1 MTTSAPS
8 TTAPSDHAED
18 YAHTLVFFVN
28 KQRFEIEN
36 PNPRTLLVEFLR
48 STEVGLTG
56 TKHCCGQGGCGACT
70 VTLSHY
76 DETTRKVVNLAG
88 NSCLHPLCALDGMQ
102 VTTVEGIGNVESGVS
117 PVQYEIAK
125 CNGSQCG
132 YCTPGFVM
140 NMHSFLL
147 GKEGCDL
154 STKEIE
160 GAFDGNICRCTGFRP
175 ILYGMKKFATD
186 GGDEKEENGTP
197 ACLVDP
203 AMAVRIN
210 DTSSPDFPA
219 ELERSPRAVAYRHK
233 DHFKQ
238 EHLWFR
244 PLCLD
249 EVHKLMHQY
258 RDRELKLVVG
268 NTTVGIPGVNPVHP
282 DVHIDISYLSELHD
296 VCSQSDHL
304 TVGAAV
310 TYTQFL
316 GILKDQ
322 MESAS
327 EEQQAGLAAVHYM
340 AHRTAG
346 TIVRNVASLAGNT
359 MLVVRNATSG
369 TPFPSDVFTALLS
382 MDAQIEVQTR
392 ANDSLTMGLLEFVD
406 RYNDEKDASFRE
418 SAVIMR
424 YHIPYSTAGEHV
436 TTYKVALREV
446 NSHSLVNAGLRMKIN
461 DDNIIESAALVFG
474 AIAPVA
480 FHAADTEAYLT
491 GKPWSVETYKA
502 ALQILTADILEQQAT
517 LPNWFRELPFD
528 GISETYRLHLAR
540 SYFRKFFIEV
550 SGKIAPD
557 LIPPA
562 DRSAGERYERPVSW
576 GSQTYEAPSEG
587 DTVGQPFIKLSAF
600 EQATGEAKYTHD
612 IPVPVRG
619 LHGSLVTSTVAY
631 TKPDPSFWY
640 QFPDGSKKLSF
651 NELSKHL
658 HDRFGSDF
666 VDYITWRDI
675 PKGGSTGVN
684 KSNSPPDPWFC
695 KEISTEKGMEGI
707 TCYGQSIGLVVAE
720 SESLANTISA
730 YVREECIAYNA
741 VDEEQ
746 IVLDILAPRSRNT
759 FFPNYDTDDNHM
771 LETQGYKHHN
781 EWVGQTGRVTVKDER
796 GEPVICEAVSGTQNT
811 GYQIHFYMETQATVA
826 IPGEGPEITVHSSS
840 QSPDSIHSH
849 VKDALNV
856 QANQV
861 EVKIKRLGGAY
872 GGKTTRTPYVAVPA
886 ALAASK
892 LRRPVRVALQRET
905 DSWTIGDRHPFAGD
919 YSMAIAS
926 DGDLK
931 GKIMGSSTMFYS
943 NGGNTRDC
951 SWDVMD
957 CAQLGADNS
966 YNVPYFFSKGDVCET
981 NTHSQNAMRSY
992 GGIQA
997 MLIQEDAVEAAAN
1010 RIGMLAE
1017 TVREKNFYKVGD
1029 TTPFGQKLKYCYI
1042 KDVWDRLKKT
1052 SKFDKRLGEIQK
1064 FNDENRWRKKGIS
1077 MIPLKY
1083 GMGYNLGFLMQG
1095 GAHVDLYT
1103 TDSTVLVQ
1111 VGGVEMGQGIFTK
1124 VAQIAAHALNVP
1136 LGLVRVGSTQTSV
1149 VPDPIGTGATSGTD
1163 LSGGAVKAACNELRK
1178 RLIKITHKLRKE
1190 NGDLWCQKNGIN
1202 YWDYGGDW
1210 RQEVT
1215 IPSGT
1220 GTATNTIWYN
1230 VLNQAYMNR
1239 VGLGAQSLYS
1249 TPGMV
1254 DATDQQF
1261 YGFTYSAACSEVEID
1276 VLTGETTV
1284 LRTDLCY
1291 DVGES
1296 INPAID
1302 IGQVEGAF
1310 VMGVGYVLTEELIFE
1325 PTGPNKGRNNTPN
1338 TWTYKPPATSTIPIE
1353 LHTDLFPRFSSNV
1366 KQDPNL
1372 LMGSK
1377 GVGEPPLVLAASVY
1391 FAVKRAVLAARS
1403 DQGDKDW
1410 FYMPSPATV
1419 QRVAEACVVNSDE

>member
-1 MTTSAPS
+1 MATSSPS
-8 TTAPSDHAED
+8 TDAPSDHAEH
-18 YAHTLVFFVN
+18 YAHTLVFYVN

-36 PNPRTLLVEFLR
+36 PNPQTLLVEFLR

-56 TKHCCGQGGCGACT
+56 TKHSCGQGGCGACT

-76 DETTRKVVNLAG
+76 DEKTKKVVNLAG

-102 VTTVEGIGNVESGVS
+102 VTTVEGIGNVETGVS

-147 GKEGCDL
+147 EKKGCDL
-154 STKEIE
+154 SAKEIE

-197 ACLVDP
+197 PCLVDP
-203 AMAVRIN
+203 AMAVTLN
-210 DTSSPDFPA
+210 EKPSPVFPI
-219 ELERSPRAVAYRHK
+219 ELERSPRRVAYRHR
-233 DHFKQ
+233 DHFQK

-249 EVHKLMHQY
+249 EVHELMHKY
-258 RDRELKLVVG
+258 RDREVKLVVG
-268 NTTVGIPGVNPVHP
+268 NTTVGIPGVNPLHP
-282 DVHIDISYLSELHD
+282 DVHIDISYIAELHD
-296 VCSQSDHL
+296 VCSESDHL

-310 TYTQFL
+310 TYTEFL
-316 GILKDQ
+316 GILEDQ
-322 MESAS
+322 LKNAS
-327 EEQQAGLAAVHYM
+327 EEQKAGLEAIHYM

-382 MDAQIEVQTR
+382 MDAQIEVQTK
-392 ANDSLTMGLLEFVD
+392 ADDSLKMGLLEFVD
-406 RYNDEKDASFRE
+406 RYNDEKDLSFRE
-418 SAVIMR
+418 EAVILR
-424 YHIPYSTAGEHV
+424 YHIPYTTAGEYI

-446 NSHSLVNAGLRMKIN
+446 NSHSLVNAGLRVKIN
-461 DDNIIESAALVFG
+461 ADKIIESATLVFG
-474 AIAPVA
+474 AITPVA
-480 FHAADTEAYLT
+480 FHADNTEAFLT
-491 GKPWSVETYKA
+491 GKPWNREAYEV
-502 ALQILTADILEQQAT
+502 ALEKLTGEIMQKQGA
-517 LPNWFRELPFD
+517 LPEWFRELPYD
-528 GISETYRLHLAR
+528 GISDAYRLHLAK
-540 SYFRKFFIEV
+540 SYFHKFFVEV

-557 LIPPA
+557 LIPAP
-562 DRSAGERYERPVSW
+562 DRSAGVRYERPVSW

-619 LHGSLVTSTVAY
+619 LHGSLVTSTVAN
-631 TKPDPSFWY
+631 TNPDPSFWY
-640 QFPDGSKKLSF
+640 QLPDSSAKLSCA
-651 NELSKHL
+651 ELIDHL
-658 HDRFGSDF
+658 RDHFGKDF

-675 PKGGSTGVN
+675 PDGGSTGVN
-684 KSNSPPDPWFC
+684 VGNSPRDPWFC
-695 KEISTEKGMEGI
+695 KEISKDSEMEGV

-741 VDEEQ
+741 VDEEN
-746 IVLDILAPRSRNT
+746 IVLDILTPRSRNT
-759 FFPNYDTDDNHM
+759 FFPNYDTDDNHL
-771 LETQGYKHHN
+771 LETSGYQENKA
-781 EWVGQTGRVTVKDER
+781 WVGRTGPVDVNDEQGNSIR
-796 GEPVICEAVSGTQNT
+796 CEAVTGTQNT

-826 IPGEGPEITVHSSS
+826 IPGEGPEITVHSST
-840 QSPDSIHSH
+840 QSPDSIQGD
-849 VKDALNV
+849 VKDALNI

-861 EVKIKRLGGAY
+861 EVDIKRLGGGY
-872 GGKTTRTPYVAVPA
+872 GGKTTRTPFIAVPA

-926 DGDLK
+926 EGDMK

-957 CAQLGADNS
+957 CAQLGADNA
-966 YNVPYFFSKGDVCET
+966 YNVPYFFTRGDVCET

-997 MLIQEDAVEAAAN
+997 MLIQEDALEAAAN
-1010 RIGMLAE
+1010 SIGVSPE
-1017 TVREKNFYKVGD
+1017 TVREMNFYENGD
-1029 TTPFGQKLKYCYI
+1029 KTPFGQELKYCYI

-1052 SKFDKRLGEIQK
+1052 SDFEQRLEEVKK
-1064 FNDENRWRKKGIS
+1064 FNVENRWRKRGIS

-1083 GMGYNLGFLMQG
+1083 GMGFNLGFLMQG

-1103 TDSTVLVQ
+1103 ADGTVLVQ

-1124 VAQIAAHALNVP
+1124 VAQVAAHALNVP
-1136 LGLVRVGSTQTSV
+1136 LGLVRLGSTQTSV
-1149 VPDPIGTGATSGTD
+1149 VPDPMSTGATSGTD
-1163 LSGGAVKAACNELRK
+1163 LCGGAVKAACRELRK
-1178 RLIKITHKLRKE
+1178 RLEANSESLRE
-1190 NGDLWCQKNGIN
+1190 TMGDLWC
-1202 YWDYGGDW
+1202 
-1210 RQEVT
+1210 R
-1215 IPSGT
+1215 
-1220 GTATNTIWYN
+1220 A
-1230 VLNQAYMNR
+1230 
-1239 VGLGAQSLYS
+1239 
-1249 TPGMV
+1249 
-1254 DATDQQF
+1254 
-1261 YGFTYSAACSEVEID
+1261 SA
-1276 VLTGETTV
+1276 
-1284 LRTDLCY
+1284 
-1291 DVGES
+1291 
-1296 INPAID
+1296 
-1302 IGQVEGAF
+1302 
-1310 VMGVGYVLTEELIFE
+1310 
-1325 PTGPNKGRNNTPN
+1325 
-1338 TWTYKPPATSTIPIE
+1338 
-1353 LHTDLFPRFSSNV
+1353 H
-1366 KQDPNL
+1366 
-1372 LMGSK
+1372 
-1377 GVGEPPLVLAASVY
+1377 
-1391 FAVKRAVLAARS
+1391 
-1403 DQGDKDW
+1403 
-1410 FYMPSPATV
+1410 
-1419 QRVAEACVVNSDE
+1419 